1 MRDNLSPYSP
11 HQIALSI
18 GVLVVVVVKI
28 LLIWRYAPMAIGDNQ
43 GYIDAAAEILSSSAW
58 LHDAGVDDSPYPP
71 TLWRP
76 IGYSLIVAAAK
87 AVFADHWSVALGVL
101 QSTLSLVT
109 GLFLY
114 RLCLRAKLH
123 PYAALAVF
131 VLYEWSAPMSTDVL
145 IMEDAL
151 TGVLG
156 MAALL
161 ALLFPIVDNRIP
173 DVGRFA
179 FAGCVTGLAF
189 FLRDVY
195 HFVMPILAVLTLI
208 AVGRVRGWK
217 AGASSAA
224 VLIAP
229 VLIAS
234 ALLQGWNLHRAGAP
248 VTATAGQS
256 AYLFGMLR
264 AARFDDTILSGD
276 DVFLKTVRQHNTTY
290 QYTDVGKITI
300 ALYEEHGM
308 NSIAQLR
315 AASTL
320 FWRTLFTKPLPMIRA
335 ALHRVRPV
343 QQGTLFAG
351 PVTRIDDLDW
361 WANAANAEKFY
372 NQGWRAKAQKF
383 RETLNPADLT
393 PEVFLHLSLR
403 TVLRAVGV
411 ALLAVFLIGAPWL
424 WLKRR
429 AELGGPAHFVM
440 TTWGLYVLWVC
451 MYIPVSFE
459 VRYLSPFVGPVLV
472 ALAILVQHREAWLP
486 ARLNALFHFRFRRSS
501 AG

>member
-1 MRDNLSPYSP
+1 M
-11 HQIALSI
+11 
-18 GVLVVVVVKI
+18 VVVVKA
-28 LLIWRYAPMAIGDNQ
+28 LLIWRYAPMALGDNQ
-43 GYIDAAAEILSSSAW
+43 AYIDAAAEILSGRDW
-58 LHDAGVDDSPYPP
+58 LNDARLDASPYPP

-76 IGYSLIVAAAK
+76 IGYSLIVAGAK
-87 AVFADHWSVALGVL
+87 AAFASHWPVALGAL
-101 QSTLSLVT
+101 QSMLSLIT

-114 RLCLRAKLH
+114 RLCLRARLH

-131 VLYEWSAPMSTDVL
+131 VMYEWSAPMSTDVL
-145 IMEDAL
+145 IMDNAI

-156 MAALL
+156 MTALL
-161 ALLFPIVDNRIP
+161 ALLFPIVDDRVP
-173 DVGRFA
+173 GVRRFA
-179 FAGCVTGLAF
+179 FAGCAMGLAF
-189 FLRDVY
+189 FLRDIY
-195 HFVMPILAVLTLI
+195 HFVAPILAVLTLI
-208 AVGRVRGWK
+208 VVSRARGWK
-217 AGASSAA
+217 TGLSSAA
-224 VLIAP
+224 VLVAP

-234 ALLQGWNLHRAGAP
+234 VLLQGWNLHRTGVAI
-248 VTATAGQS
+248 TATAGQN
-256 AYLFGMLR
+256 AYLFGVLR
-264 AARFDDTILSGD
+264 AARFDSSILDGEG
-276 DVFLKTVRQHNTTY
+276 VYLQTVRQHNKSY
-290 QYTDVGKITI
+290 EYKDVGEITT
-300 ALYEEHGM
+300 ALYKAHGM

-472 ALAILVQHREAWLP
+472 ALAILIQHREAWLP